1 MKKYFIILFLLT
13 LQMGMAPI
21 AYSQEPV
28 QVNVSE
34 RVVTRDGKTFR
45 VHTVERGQ
53 TLYRI
58 AKAYD
63 VPMAEITR
71 YNPDASVAMKP
82 GMELL
87 IPYAKPEEDKSPA
100 SYIYHV
106 IRQGETIE
114 EIAAIY
120 GVSKDAVLKLNPELK
135 GNKLSAGQSVKIPMD
150 YSGFSGYRPDTI
162 NRLPGQEFKE
172 HIVAEKE
179 TLYGISKQY
188 NVTIADIIEWN
199 PFVQEGLKAGQ
210 VLRIG
215 KAASVPKISDFI
227 EYRVQK
233 KESLYG
239 IARAHSIS
247 IDSLKMFNPGLT
259 EQIKEGQ
266 IILIPKKG
274 TSASYITHTTTS
286 KETIENIAE
295 KYQIDRQQIQA
306 ANPELGQKVEKNT
319 QVKIPVEKNI
329 AVAEPVASTEQ
340 PPVVEAMENTSC
352 GKTYKYKDE
361 EFNIVVLFPYPRQ
374 KTVQGGKS
382 KSAERQRFKY
392 LSLYEG
398 ILIALDSLEKE
409 GLKARVTVLDAGYD
423 PVETQKLLKNSAL
436 RNADLIIALAFSKNF
451 ALVADFAKKHEIPVI
466 NILSKKDEILAGNPF
481 VIRAYPSADYQ
492 SERLIEFLK
501 QRPQRQNIILV
512 RSNKYQ
518 HQKMY
523 ENLKFSL
530 SAHLSSGELP
540 SGSIITTIGDTIA
553 RLNKAMKYGY
563 HNYIFALSENEA
575 FSINLL
581 RNLHNQK
588 DTLRYSVIGLPSWEE
603 MKNIENQL
611 IVNNDLHLVTPWFV
625 DYSSPAVQGFIA
637 KYRDRFNG
645 EPDDLAMSGF
655 DMMWFAGHAL
665 MMEGKN
671 FLPCLE
677 IIRING
683 LLSQYHFKH
692 KNQDGYVNAFWN
704 IYHYP
709 GYRPVLLNR

>member
-1 MKKYFIILFLLT
+1 MKKILILFILLT
-13 LQMGMAPI
+13 FRVCMVPL

-28 QVNVSE
+28 QVKISE
-34 RVVTRDGKTFR
+34 QVITREGKTFR

-63 VPMAEITR
+63 VPMADITR
-71 YNPDASVAMKP
+71 YNPDAVVAIKP
-82 GMELL
+82 GMQLL
-87 IPYAKPEEDKSPA
+87 IPYTRPEEDKTA
-100 SYIYHV
+100 DSYIYHV
-106 IRQGETIE
+106 ARKGETIE

-120 GVSKDAVLKLNPELK
+120 GISKEALLKLNPELK
-135 GNKLSAGQSVKIPMD
+135 ATKPSVGQSVKIPMD
-150 YSGFSGYRPDTI
+150 YSGLSEYRPDTI

-199 PFVQEGLKAGQ
+199 PSVQDGLKAGQ

-215 KAASVPKISDFI
+215 RPSTLPKISDFI

-239 IARAHSIS
+239 IARAHRIS

-266 IILIPKKG
+266 IILIPKKVVS
-274 TSASYITHTTTS
+274 TSYITHTTTS
-286 KETIENIAE
+286 KETIDKIAE
-295 KYQIDRQQIQA
+295 KYQIDRQQIEA
-306 ANPELGQKVEKNT
+306 ANPDLGQKVGKNT
-319 QVKIPVEKNI
+319 QVKIPVEKTMVT
-329 AVAEPVASTEQ
+329 AEQ
-340 PPVVEAMENTSC
+340 PESTAELPVIEAIANTTC

-361 EFNIVVLFPYPRQ
+361 EFNIVILFPYPRQ
-374 KTVQGGKS
+374 KTIQGGKS
-382 KSAERQRFKY
+382 KAAERQRFKY

-436 RNADLIIALAFSKNF
+436 RNADLIIALAFSRNF

-466 NILSKKDEILAGNPF
+466 NVMSKKDEIVAGNPF
-481 VIRAYPSADYQ
+481 VIRAYPSSDYQ
-492 SERLIEFLK
+492 TERIIDVLK
-501 QRPQRQNIILV
+501 QCPQRQNIILL
-512 RSNKYQ
+512 RSNNYQ
-518 HQKMY
+518 HQKVY
-523 ENLKFSL
+523 ENLKS
-530 SAHLSSGELP
+530 SISTHIASGELP
-540 SGSIITTIGDTIA
+540 VGSRVTTIGDTVS
-553 RLNKAMKYGY
+553 LLTKALKYSY
-563 HNYIFALSENEA
+563 HNYIIALSENEA
-575 FSINLL
+575 FSINVL
-581 RNLHNQK
+581 RNLHNLK
-588 DTLRYSVIGLPSWEE
+588 DTLRYSIIGLPSWDN

-611 IVNNDLHLVTPWFV
+611 IINNDLHLVTPWFV
-625 DYSSPAVQGFIA
+625 DYTSPTVQGFVS

-645 EPDDLAMSGF
+645 EPDDLAMTGF

-665 MMEGKN
+665 MLEGKN

-677 IIRING
+677 NIRING
-683 LLSQYHFKH
+683 LLSQYQFRR
-692 KNQDGYVNAFWN
+692 KNQDGFVNAFWN
-704 IYHYP
+704 IFHYP
-709 GYRPVLLNR
+709 GFRPVLLNR